1 MTETDLPDADIRLDG
16 RVAIVTGGTRGIGA
30 DIARELLAAG
40 AEVAVCGRS
49 APDALP
55 EAGGRAAR
63 FWSCDV
69 RKHEEVAGFVETVGR
84 EFGRIDILVNN
95 AGGSPAVDATTA
107 SPRFHEAILA
117 LNLTAPVHLSQ
128 AVAPWM
134 RKGAEAG
141 SIVNIASV
149 SATRPSPGTAVYGAA
164 KAGLLGLTR
173 SLAAEWGPD
182 IRVNAIVVGLVET
195 GGEAQPYGT
204 EAARSAIAASL
215 PARRMGRPEDIAK
228 GVLFLCSSMARYIS
242 GATLEIHGGGE
253 KPLFLDQVERL
264 GAS

>member
-1 MTETDLPDADIRLDG
+1 MTETGLPDTDTRLDG

-30 DIARELLAAG
+30 EIARELLAAG

-55 EAGGRAAR
+55 QAGGRTAR
-63 FWSCDV
+63 FWPCDV
-69 RKHEEVAGFVETVGR
+69 RNHEAVAGFVETVGR
-84 EFGRIDILVNN
+84 ELGRIDILVNN
-95 AGGSPAVDATTA
+95 AGGSPTVDAATV
-107 SPRFHEAILA
+107 SPRFHEAIVA
-117 LNLTAPVHLSQ
+117 LNLTAPIHLSQ
-128 AVAPWM
+128 AVASWM
-134 RKGAEAG
+134 RRGAEVG

-164 KAGLLGLTR
+164 KAGVLGLTR
-173 SLAAEWGPD
+173 SLAFEWGPD

-204 EAARSAIAASL
+204 EAARAAIAASL

-228 GVLFLCSSMARYIS
+228 GVLFLCSPMARYIS

-264 GAS
+264 GGD

>member
-1 MTETDLPDADIRLDG
+1 MTETGLPDADIRLDG

-55 EAGGRAAR
+55 EAGGRTAR

-69 RKHEEVAGFVETVGR
+69 RKHEEVADFVETVGR

-95 AGGSPAVDATTA
+95 AGGSPAVDAATA

-117 LNLTAPVHLSQ
+117 LNLTAPIHLSQ

-134 RKGAEAG
+134 RHGEEAG

-204 EAARSAIAASL
+204 EAVRAAIAASL

-228 GVLFLCSSMARYIS
+228 GVLFLCCPMARYIS
-242 GATLEIHGGGE
+242 GATLDIHGGGE